1 MSHKTRLLELVDAFL
16 EGKDQSMRL
25 IAEIEET
32 LVAHYLE
39 TSVFEELTEPLALYR
54 PGCGAPYY
62 GAAETAEALKESRD
76 AIDDLE

>member
-1 MSHKTRLLELVDAFL
+1 MSQKARLLELVDAFI

-25 IAEIEET
+25 VNEIEGI
-32 LVAHYLE
+32 LVDHYLE

-62 GAAETAEALKESRD
+62 GVAEMADTLREARE
-76 AIDDLE
+76 AINDLE